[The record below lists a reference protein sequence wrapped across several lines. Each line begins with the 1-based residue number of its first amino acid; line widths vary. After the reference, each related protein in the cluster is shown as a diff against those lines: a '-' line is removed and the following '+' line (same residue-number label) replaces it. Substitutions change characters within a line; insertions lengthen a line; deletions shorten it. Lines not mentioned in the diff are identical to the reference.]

1 MFLYSDPQ
9 AMLALHHQH
18 VADLTREM
26 ARKRVI
32 REAGEDRVRRFR
44 WWPRRSPRE
53 QAARPAVAA

>member
-9 AMLALHHQH
+9 AMLALHHQR
-18 VADLTREM
+18 VAELSRHA

-32 REAGEDRVRRFR
+32 REAGEDRGRRFH
-44 WWPRRSPRE
+44 WWSRRSHRE